1 MLNWMGFILEN
12 GRGCRE
18 IHEGMAEEDQDQVER
33 RSRLS
38 CLSGLL
44 IEKK

>member
-1 MLNWMGFILEN
+1 MAERYM
-12 GRGCRE
+12 RE
-18 IHEGMAEEDQDQVER
+18 KKSMAEEDQDQVER

-38 CLSGLL
+38 CLSGPL

>member
-1 MLNWMGFILEN
+1 MAVISQRKRDRAIAGQ
-12 GRGCRE
+12 RE
-18 IHEGMAEEDQDQVER
+18 RMAEEDQQER

-38 CLSGLL
+38 CLSGPL

>member
-1 MLNWMGFILEN
+1 MYYSREMCRRKERN
-12 GRGCRE
+12 GE
-18 IHEGMAEEDQDQVER
+18 SMAEEDQEDR

-38 CLSGLL
+38 CLSGPL

>member
-1 MLNWMGFILEN
+1 M
-12 GRGCRE
+12 RE
-18 IHEGMAEEDQDQVER
+18 KESIGEEEQDQVER

-38 CLSGLL
+38 RLSGLL